1 MCRSV
6 GSAMGSETAVTAATR
21 RTVTEGH
28 VTPSTS
34 SHAIRECVSQPGE
47 EIGIMTMT
55 IIRMRILVMTK
66 TIDDDD

>member
-34 SHAIRECVSQPGE
+34 SLAIRECASQPGE
-47 EIGIMTMT
+47 IGIATMMSW
-55 IIRMRILVMTK
+55 IVMMMK
-66 TIDDDD
+66 MIDDDD

>member
-1 MCRSV
+1 ME
-6 GSAMGSETAVTAATR
+6 SETAVTAATS

-47 EIGIMTMT
+47 EIWMMTRTM
-55 IIRMRILVMTK
+55 IRMRILLLMK
-66 TIDDDD
+66 TIDGND